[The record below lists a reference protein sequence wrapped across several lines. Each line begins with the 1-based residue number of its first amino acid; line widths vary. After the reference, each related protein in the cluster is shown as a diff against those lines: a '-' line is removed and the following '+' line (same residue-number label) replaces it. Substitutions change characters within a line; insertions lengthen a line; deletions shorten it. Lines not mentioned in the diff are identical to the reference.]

1 MVYDCPTPSSP
12 GPGIHISLPTGATW
26 RYSLSLMFWS
36 TDRARVLRR
45 LQELDEC
52 AAGYPPALRHLWVW
66 QVEVWHHRLLCIIYL
81 PRKPLLFPFLNQMFP
96 FVLGKWDGFRHLTFS
111 LDLEVYSMH
120 QGDVEL
126 LTKEMEQLKLQ
137 LAELLLQKHHSTLIQ
152 RRSMLVMVPLR
163 QQNWRHG

>member
-1 MVYDCPTPSSP
+1 M
-12 GPGIHISLPTGATW
+12 
-26 RYSLSLMFWS
+26 
-36 TDRARVLRR
+36 
-45 LQELDEC
+45 
-52 AAGYPPALRHLWVW
+52 
-66 QVEVWHHRLLCIIYL
+66 
-81 PRKPLLFPFLNQMFP
+81 LFPFLNQMFP

-163 QQNWRHG
+163 QQNWWHG

>member
-1 MVYDCPTPSSP
+1 
-12 GPGIHISLPTGATW
+12 
-26 RYSLSLMFWS
+26 
-36 TDRARVLRR
+36 
-45 LQELDEC
+45 
-52 AAGYPPALRHLWVW
+52 
-66 QVEVWHHRLLCIIYL
+66 
-81 PRKPLLFPFLNQMFP
+81 
-96 FVLGKWDGFRHLTFS
+96 
-111 LDLEVYSMH
+111 MH